1 MFASN
6 SLFMWHIWTIAQHA
20 GPNHL
25 GLWVAN
31 QGERERVKGPA
42 AAAPVRVHHALSD
55 LTNGRRLT
63 AAVPM
68 ENPYCSCS
76 RVPP

>member
-31 QGERERVKGPA
+31 QGEREDQVIGLVIGEDHRRRKGSLQVVELPFSTCA
-42 AAAPVRVHHALSD
+42 AD
-55 LTNGRRLT
+55 RLL
-63 AAVPM
+63 
-68 ENPYCSCS
+68 YS
-76 RVPP
+76 